1 MNQRDYI
8 YYEAH
13 AADVS
18 LDEITSNEI
27 LQWLRDEDLESIYVG
42 KCGFAFREGDD
53 LGWLAYF
60 IAEVNLYEDSRYSGP
75 VELTKRHRLHT
86 SYLLT
91 HLMVIG

>member
-1 MNQRDYI
+1 MVGSADNKKLLPSDPAAAGR
-8 YYEAH
+8 AH

-60 IAEVNLYEDSRYSGP
+60 IVEVNLYEDSRYSGP
-75 VELTKRHRLHT
+75 
-86 SYLLT
+86 
-91 HLMVIG
+91 